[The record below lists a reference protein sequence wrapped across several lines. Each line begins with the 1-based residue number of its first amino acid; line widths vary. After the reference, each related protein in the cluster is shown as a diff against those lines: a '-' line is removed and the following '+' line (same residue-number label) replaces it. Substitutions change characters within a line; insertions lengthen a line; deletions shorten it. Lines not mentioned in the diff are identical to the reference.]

1 MTVVASAVGPLFL
14 AMWSEATGSY
24 AMAFYVLA
32 VVAMV
37 LALAAAVVSV
47 PPGARATG

>member
-14 AMWSEATGSY
+14 AVWSEATGSY
-24 AMAFYVLA
+24 AVAFYVLA
-32 VVAMV
+32 GIVAM
-37 LALAAAVVSV
+37 LALAAAVVAV